1 MIFFGS
7 QRGGGADLATHL
19 MNAEDNEFVAWEM
32 HGTLADDL
40 PGGFAE
46 IEAQAHAMTK
56 LKNYLYSLSI
66 NPGPNQDWTDDMFA
80 DAIARSG
87 TALGLE
93 DQPHAIARHIKE
105 GADGALR
112 EHCHVVWSRVDV
124 QNSCGINI
132 AYDRLK
138 LMQVAREMAQDYGL
152 ELPSGYY
159 KREQNHEQTSLYE
172 TAKQSQTGISKD
184 QHKEVVT
191 DLWRTSDGPK
201 AFVSALEQHGYMLA
215 SGRRPYVLVD
225 SFGGM
230 HALPR
235 LIDDKQVRTK
245 DIEAFLRS
253 DFPPE
258 SLSSVEEAQ
267 AVAAMLEDSRERI
280 SFSQKLEEQREIL
293 ARDQQKRREA
303 LQAEIDKKTALHDA
317 EAASLSDQYA
327 DEHYVQKLN
336 AAQQDLEIQFRRAA
350 HAPTGLAAFLS
361 RITGMDALRTKYHD
375 YQDRKRETAFEQM
388 RIEVEVRHEQE
399 RQEQERQHGLEMMEM
414 RRQEAEQAK
423 SFEREARSIEMAQ
436 NREKAAHYAKG
447 YEHMPSVHLALTP
460 PGRMAVSAKAQKR
473 YYAPTVK
480 DENVKAGA
488 SDTGA
493 ASMSD
498 AGAATSDN
506 TLTDEF
512 TAATQYDYSVDSS
525 GEGGPDLGQDN
536 EQSRSR

>member
-19 MNAEDNEFVAWEM
+19 TNSEDNEFVAWEM
-32 HGTLADDL
+32 HGTIADDL

-66 NPGPNQDWTDDMFA
+66 NPGPNQDWTDEMFA

-87 TALGLE
+87 AALGLE

-138 LMQVAREMAQDYGL
+138 LMQVAREMAQEYGF
-152 ELPSGYY
+152 ELPSGYD
-159 KREQNHEQTSLYE
+159 KIEQNHEQTSLYE
-172 TAKQSQTGISKD
+172 TTKENQTGISKE
-184 QHKEVVT
+184 QHREVVT

-201 AFVSALEQHGYMLA
+201 AFVAALEQNGYMLA

-235 LIDDKQVRTK
+235 LIDDQQVRTK
-245 DIEAFLRS
+245 DVEAFLRS

-258 SLSSVEEAQ
+258 SLSTVEEAR
-267 AVAAMLEDSRERI
+267 AVAAALDESRERI
-280 SFSQKLEEQREIL
+280 AFSQKLEEQREIL
-293 ARDQQKRREA
+293 ARDQQARCDA
-303 LQAEIDKKTALHDA
+303 LQAEIDHKTAMHQA
-317 EAASLSDQYA
+317 EAASLSERYA
-327 DEHYVQKLN
+327 DELYAQKLT
-336 AAQQDLEIQFRRAA
+336 AAQQDLDIQFRRAS

-361 RITGMDALRTKYHD
+361 RVTGVDALRAKYHA
-375 YQDRKRETAFEQM
+375 YQDRKRDTALEQV
-388 RIEVEVRHEQE
+388 RIEIEGRREEARLEQE
-399 RQEQERQHGLEMMEM
+399 RLQGLEMLEM
-414 RRQEAEQAK
+414 RRKEAEQVK

-436 NREKAAHYAKG
+436 TREKAAHYAKG
-447 YEHMPSVHLALTP
+447 YEHMPSVQLALKP
-460 PGRMAVSAKAQKR
+460 PGRMAVPAKAQKR

-480 DENVKAGA
+480 DANVKAQTPNQDSA
-488 SDTGA
+488 E
-493 ASMSD
+493 MSENGP
-498 AGAATSDN
+498 AESDN

-512 TAATQYDYSVDSS
+512 TAATQYDYSADTSDDS
-525 GEGGPDLGQDN
+525 GPEPGHDSD
-536 EQSRSR
+536 RSRRR